1 MWAKLS
7 RAILQNRIPILI
19 FFLIATIFMG
29 WHARNL
35 KLSYAGSK
43 ILPLT
48 DSVFIK
54 YNNFKKQFGEDG
66 SVMVIGIQSS
76 AIYEKEKYLQ
86 WAQLGTEIG
95 KLNGIKGVLSIG
107 KLFELQKD
115 TLNQKF
121 VVSPIPAA
129 PVKSDAEMDSL
140 KNKIQGMPFYD
151 GLLFNKA
158 SNATLMAITFDTKIL
173 NSVARN
179 PILKEIEA
187 KAEAFQKST
196 NIEVHLSGLP
206 FIRTATSALVS
217 KEFVLFL
224 GLSILVSA
232 LILLI
237 FFRSFYAVF
246 FPILVVIMGVI
257 WSIGTLVLFGY
268 EITILTGLIPPLI
281 VIIGIPNSILLLN
294 KYHNEL
300 KKHGDKQKALSI
312 TIERIAITTLIAN
325 VTAAIGFGVL
335 YFTGSELLMQF
346 GSVAALNVMFT
357 WLMCLCLIPIIFSY
371 LPIPKGKANAPHN
384 PNFLDH
390 LLAKTDT
397 LVQQK
402 SVLIYI
408 STFVL
413 TAISF
418 IGIYNI
424 NINGYVVDD
433 LPKSS
438 QILTDLKFF
447 EKNFEGILPLEIS
460 VDTRKKNGI
469 LSISTLNKIDRME
482 QMIASYPEFSR
493 SISINTGL
501 KYASQAFYN
510 GDSAFYRL
518 PTDIEKNFILA
529 YAANSGKGNGNMLTN
544 FVDKDKQTARVSF
557 QMADVGSK
565 RLDALLLELKPRIDS
580 ILSPKRFNVELTGSS
595 IIFSKGTDYLLDH
608 LFESIGL
615 AIILISLLRLA
626 QFKSLGIMFVSLLPN
641 IVPLIITAG
650 LMGFFNIPLKP
661 STILIF
667 TIAFGLASDQT
678 IYFLTRYQQELT
690 LTNYSVSRVV
700 SDTIRETGVSMT
712 HIALIL
718 FFGFG
723 IFTASTFGGTVV
735 LGLLLSITLIV
746 ALVFN
751 LTLLP
756 TLMLWLDKK
765 KTRKLIPAEEA
776 AKNEEKLD
784 DHI

>member
-1 MWAKLS
+1 MWVKLS
-7 RAILQNRIPILI
+7 KAILQNRIALII
-19 FFLIATIFMG
+19 FFVVATIFMAY
-29 WHARNL
+29 HAKNL
-35 KLSYAGSK
+35 KLSYSGAK

-48 DSVFIK
+48 DSVFVK
-54 YNNFKKQFGEDG
+54 YNEFKKTFGEDG
-66 SVMVIGIQSS
+66 SVMVLGIQSPD
-76 AIYEKEKYLQ
+76 IYKKENFNK
-86 WAQLGTEIG
+86 WATLTQEIQ
-95 KLNGIKGVLSIG
+95 KLKGIKGVLSVG

-121 VVSPIPAA
+121 IVSPIPS
-129 PVKSDAEMDSL
+129 KSPISDTEMDSL
-140 KNKIQGMPFYD
+140 KNKIQSMPFYS
-151 GLLFNKA
+151 GLLFNKE
-158 SNATLMAITFDTKIL
+158 SNATLMAITFDSKIL
-173 NSVARN
+173 NSVNRN

-187 KAEAFQKST
+187 KADAFAKDT
-196 NIEVHLSGLP
+196 GIEVHKSGLP
-206 FIRTATSALVS
+206 YIRTATSKLVS
-217 KEFVLFL
+217 NEFVLFL

-237 FFRSFYAVF
+237 FFRSFSAVF

-257 WSIGTLVLFGY
+257 WSIGTLVLCGY

-294 KYHNEL
+294 KYHGEL
-300 KKHGDKQKALSI
+300 KKHGDKMKALSI
-312 TIERIAITTLIAN
+312 TIERIAVTTLIAN

-357 WLMCLCLIPIIFSY
+357 WLICLCLIPIIFSY
-371 LPIPKGKANAPHN
+371 LPIPKGKANTVHVPD
-384 PNFLDH
+384 FLDRI
-390 LLAKTDT
+390 LEKTDL
-397 LVQQK
+397 LVQNR
-402 SVLIYI
+402 SVLIYLI
-408 STFVL
+408 TFIL
-413 TAISF
+413 TVISF
-418 IGIYNI
+418 IGIYKI

-433 LPKSS
+433 LPKNS

-460 VDTRKKNGI
+460 VNTNRKNGV
-469 LSISTLNKIDRME
+469 LSLSTLNRIDKME
-482 QMIASYPEFSR
+482 RMIAAYPEFSR
-493 SISINTGL
+493 SISLNTGL

-565 RLDALLLELKPRIDS
+565 RLDQLLQELKPRIDS
-580 ILSPKRFNVELTGSS
+580 ILSPKRFDVQLTGSS
-595 IIFSKGTDYLLDH
+595 IIFSKGTDYLLKH

-615 AIILISLLRLA
+615 AIVLISLLRLA

-641 IVPLIITAG
+641 IVPLVITAG
-650 LMGFFNIPLKP
+650 LMGFFNIALKP

-690 LTNYSVSRVV
+690 LTNYSVSKVV

-735 LGLLLSITLIV
+735 LGLLLSITLFV

-756 TLMLWLDKK
+756 ALMLWLDKK
-765 KTRKLIPAEEA
+765 KTRKLIPAA
-776 AKNEEKLD
+776 DVAKNIDKI
-784 DHI
+784 DH

>member
-7 RAILQNRIPILI
+7 RAILQNRIPLLI
-19 FFLIATIFMG
+19 FFLVITIFMAWNG
-29 WHARNL
+29 KNL

-54 YNNFKKQFGEDG
+54 YNSFKKQFGEDG
-66 SVMVIGIQSS
+66 SVMVLGISDSS
-76 AIYEKEKYLQ
+76 IYQKQNYTK
-86 WAQLGTEIG
+86 WVQLTHEIQQL
-95 KLNGIKGVLSIG
+95 KGIKGVLSIG

-115 TLNQKF
+115 TINQKF
-121 VVSPIPAA
+121 VVSSIPAT
-129 PVKSDAEMDSL
+129 PVRNDAEMDSL
-140 KNKIQGMPFYD
+140 KNKILGMPFYD
-151 GLLFNKA
+151 GLLFNRT
-158 SNATLMAITFDTKIL
+158 SGATLMAITFDSKIL

-187 KAEAFQKST
+187 KAKTFQQST
-196 NIEVHLSGLP
+196 KIDVHLSGLP

-237 FFRSFYAVF
+237 FFRNFYAVF
-246 FPILVVIMGVI
+246 FPILVVIMGVV
-257 WSIGTLVLFGY
+257 WSLGTLVLLGY
-268 EITILTGLIPPLI
+268 EITILTGLVPPLI

-300 KKHGDKQKALSI
+300 KKHGDQQKALSI

-346 GSVAALNVMFT
+346 GGVAALNVMFT

-371 LPIPKGKANAPHN
+371 LPLPKGKANTPHV

-390 LLAKTDT
+390 LLAKTDI

-402 SVLIYI
+402 SILIYVI
-408 STFVL
+408 TFIL
-413 TAISF
+413 TAVSF
-418 IGIYNI
+418 IGIYKI

-460 VDTRKKNGI
+460 VDTRKKNGV

-482 QMIASYPEFSR
+482 RMIAAYPEFSR
-493 SISINTGL
+493 SISLNTGL

-518 PTDIEKNFILA
+518 PTNIEKNFILA

-565 RLDALLLELKPRIDS
+565 RLDELLLELKPRIDS

-595 IIFSKGTDYLLDH
+595 IIFSKGTDYLLEH

-641 IVPLIITAG
+641 IVPLVITAG
-650 LMGFFNIPLKP
+650 LMGFFHIPLKP

-690 LTNYSVSRVV
+690 LTNYPVNKVV

-735 LGLLLSITLIV
+735 LGLLLSITLLV

-756 TLMLWLDKK
+756 ALMLWLDKK
-765 KTRKLIPAEEA
+765 KMRKLIPAEEA
-776 AKNEEKLD
+776 ARNEENLD
-784 DHI
+784 DH

>member
-1 MWAKLS
+1 MWVKLS
-7 RAILQNRIPILI
+7 KIILQNRILI
-19 FFLIATIFMG
+19 VLFFVIATVFM
-29 WHARNL
+29 AFQAKNL

-48 DSVFIK
+48 DSVFLK
-54 YNNFKKQFGEDG
+54 YTAFKKQFGEDG
-66 SVMVIGIQSS
+66 NVMVIGIES
-76 AIYEKEKYLQ
+76 ANIYQKETYNQ
-86 WAQLGTEIG
+86 WASLANDIQ
-95 KLNGIKGVLSIG
+95 KLKGIKGVLSVG

-121 VVSPIPAA
+121 VVSPIPGK
-129 PVKSDAEMDSL
+129 VISSDSEMDSL
-140 KNKIQGMPFYD
+140 KNHLQQMPFYD
-151 GLLFNKA
+151 GLLINTKT
-158 SNATLMAITFDTKIL
+158 NATLMAITFDQKIL
-173 NSVARN
+173 NTGARN
-179 PILKEIEA
+179 PILKEIQA
-187 KAEAFQKST
+187 KAEAFSKST
-196 NIEVHLSGLP
+196 NIPIHLSGLP
-206 FIRTATSALVS
+206 YIRTATSKLVS
-217 KEFVLFL
+217 NEFVLFL

-237 FFRSFYAVF
+237 FFRSFSAVF
-246 FPILVVIMGVI
+246 YPILVVIMGVI
-257 WSIGTLVLFGY
+257 WSLGTLVLFGY

-300 KKHGDKQKALSI
+300 QKHGDKQLAMSI
-312 TIERIAITTLIAN
+312 TIERIAVTTLIAN

-335 YFTGSELLMQF
+335 YFTGSELLIQF

-371 LPIPKGKANAPHN
+371 LPVPKGKANAPHK

-390 LLAKTDT
+390 LLAKTDV

-402 SVLIYI
+402 SKLIYI
-408 STFVL
+408 TTIVL
-413 TAISF
+413 TVISF
-418 IGIYNI
+418 VGIYTI
-424 NINGYVVDD
+424 NVNGYVVDD

-460 VDTRKKNGI
+460 VDTKRKNGV
-469 LSISTLNKIDRME
+469 LSLSTLNKIDKME
-482 QMIASYPEFSR
+482 RMIAAYPEFSR
-493 SISINTGL
+493 SISLNTGL

-510 GDSAFYRL
+510 GDPAFYRL
-518 PTDIEKNFILA
+518 PTDIEKNFILI

-544 FVDKDKQTARVSF
+544 FVDKDKQSARISF
-557 QMADVGSK
+557 QMADIGSK
-565 RLDALLLELKPRIDS
+565 RLDSLLLVLKPRIDS
-580 ILSPKRFNVELTGSS
+580 ILSPKRFDVTLTGSS
-595 IIFSKGTDYLLDH
+595 IIFSKGTDYLLKH
-608 LFESIGL
+608 LVESIAL
-615 AIILISLLRLA
+615 AIVLISLLRLA
-626 QFKSLGIMFVSLLPN
+626 QFKSLGIMFISLLPN
-641 IVPLIITAG
+641 IVPLVITAG

-690 LTNYSVSRVV
+690 LTNYPIAKVV

-751 LTLLP
+751 LSLLP
-756 TLMLWLDKK
+756 ALMLWLDNKK
-765 KTRKLIPAEEA
+765 KRKHIPEEEV
-776 AKNEEKLD
+776 AKNEELF
-784 DHI
+784 DH

>member
-7 RAILQNRIPILI
+7 RVILQNRILIIL
-19 FFLIATIFMG
+19 FFLVATIFMA

-54 YNNFKKQFGEDG
+54 YNAFKKQFGEDG
-66 SVMVIGIQSS
+66 SVMVIGIQGA
-76 AIYEKEKYLQ
+76 AIYKKENYNQ
-86 WAQLGTEIG
+86 WMQLSTEIQG
-95 KLNGIKGVLSIG
+95 LKGIKGVLSIG
-107 KLFELQKD
+107 KLAELQKD
-115 TLNQKF
+115 TVNQKF
-121 VVSPIPAA
+121 VISLIPAA
-129 PVKSDAEMDSL
+129 TVQTDAEMDSL
-140 KNKIQGMPFYD
+140 KQKLMGMPFYS
-151 GLLFNKA
+151 GLLFNK
-158 SNATLMAITFDTKIL
+158 STDATLMAITFDPKIL
-173 NSVARN
+173 NSVNRN
-179 PILKEIEA
+179 PILKEIES
-187 KAEAFQKST
+187 KAAVFSKQT
-196 NIEVHLSGLP
+196 GLAVHLSGLP
-206 FIRTATSALVS
+206 FIRTATSKLVS
-217 KEFVLFL
+217 NEFVLFL

-237 FFRSFYAVF
+237 FFKSFYAVF

-257 WSIGTLVLFGY
+257 WSIGSLVLFGY

-312 TIERIAITTLIAN
+312 TIERIAVTTLIAN

-346 GSVAALNVMFT
+346 GSVAALNVMVT
-357 WLMCLCLIPIIFSY
+357 WLICLCLIPVIFSY
-371 LPIPKGKANAPHN
+371 LPIPKGKANTVHV
-384 PNFLDH
+384 PNFLDR
-390 LLAKTDT
+390 LLKKTDE

-402 SVLIYI
+402 SLIIYLGTI
-408 STFVL
+408 LL
-413 TAISF
+413 TVVSI
-418 IGIYNI
+418 IGIYKI

-438 QILTDLKFF
+438 KILTDLKFF

-460 VDTRKKNGI
+460 VDTKKKNGI
-469 LSISTLNKIDRME
+469 LSLSTLNKIDKMERM
-482 QMIASYPEFSR
+482 ISSYPEFSR
-493 SISINTGL
+493 SISLNTGL

-544 FVDKDKQTARVSF
+544 FVDKNKQVARISF

-565 RLDALLLELKPRIDS
+565 RLDALLLELRPRIDS
-580 ILSPKRFNVELTGSS
+580 ILSPKRFAVELTGSS
-595 IIFSKGTDYLLDH
+595 IIFSKGTDYLLEH

-615 AIILISLLRLA
+615 AIVLISLLRLA
-626 QFKSLGIMFVSLLPN
+626 QFRSLGIMFVSLLPN
-641 IVPLIITAG
+641 VVPLLITAG

-678 IYFLTRYQQELT
+678 IYFLTRYQQEIT
-690 LTNYSVSRVV
+690 LTNFSVPQVV

-756 TLMLWLDKK
+756 ALMLWLDKK

-776 AKNEEKLD
+776 AKNIENLD
-784 DHI
+784 DH

>member
-1 MWAKLS
+1 MVLGV
-7 RAILQNRIPILI
+7 Q
-19 FFLIATIFMG
+19 
-29 WHARNL
+29 
-35 KLSYAGSK
+35 
-43 ILPLT
+43 
-48 DSVFIK
+48 DSGI
-54 YNNFKKQFGEDG
+54 YKKEN
-66 SVMVIGIQSS
+66 
-76 AIYEKEKYLQ
+76 YEK
-86 WAQLGTEIG
+86 WS
-95 KLNGIKGVLSIG
+95 KLTSDIQKLKGIKGVLSIG

-115 TLNQKF
+115 TINQKF
-121 VVSPIPAA
+121 IVSTIPAV
-129 PVKSDAEMDSL
+129 PVQNDLEMDSL
-140 KNKIQGMPFYD
+140 KQKIQGMPFYN
-151 GLLFNKA
+151 GLLFNKE
-158 SNATLMAITFDTKIL
+158 SNATLMAITFDPKVL
-173 NSVARN
+173 NSADRN

-187 KAEAFQKST
+187 KAKAFEESSKI
-196 NIEVHLSGLP
+196 NVHLSGLP

-232 LILLI
+232 LILLV
-237 FFRSFYAVF
+237 FFRNFYAVL

-300 KKHGDKQKALSI
+300 KKHGDKQKALDI
-312 TIERIAITTLIAN
+312 TIERISITTLIAN
-325 VTAAIGFGVL
+325 ITAAIGFGVL

-357 WLMCLCLIPIIFSY
+357 WLICLCLIPIIFSY
-371 LPIPKGKANAPHN
+371 LPIPKGKINAVHTPDL
-384 PNFLDH
+384 LDR
-390 LLAKTDT
+390 LLDKTDV
-397 LVQQK
+397 LVQNK
-402 SVLIYI
+402 SGLIYLATLLI
-408 STFVL
+408 
-413 TAISF
+413 TALSV
-418 IGIYNI
+418 IGVYKI

-438 QILTDLKFF
+438 KILTDLKFF

-460 VDTRKKNGI
+460 VDTRRKNGI
-469 LSISTLNKIDRME
+469 LSISTLNKIDKME
-482 QMIASYPEFSR
+482 EMIASYPEFSR
-493 SISINTGL
+493 SISLNTGL

-565 RLDALLLELKPRIDS
+565 RLDQLLLELKPRIDS
-580 ILSPKRFNVELTGSS
+580 ILSPKRFDVQLTGSS
-595 IIFSKGTDYLLDH
+595 IIFSKGTNYLLEH

-626 QFKSLGIMFVSLLPN
+626 QFKSIGIMFISLLPN

-690 LTNYSVSRVV
+690 LTNYSVSKVI
-700 SDTIRETGVSMT
+700 SDTIKETGVSMT

-746 ALVFN
+746 ALIFN

-756 TLMLWLDKK
+756 ALMLWLDKK
-765 KTRKLIPAEEA
+765 KTRKFISPEQVAL
-776 AKNEEKLD
+776 NVEKLD
-784 DHI
+784 DH

>member
-1 MWAKLS
+1 MWVKLS
-7 RAILQNRIPILI
+7 KAILQNRIALII
-19 FFLIATIFMG
+19 FFVVATIFMAY
-29 WHARNL
+29 HAKNL
-35 KLSYAGSK
+35 KLSYSGAK

-48 DSVFIK
+48 DSVFVK
-54 YNNFKKQFGEDG
+54 YNEFKKTFGEDG
-66 SVMVIGIQSS
+66 SVMVLGIQSPEIYKKENYNKWS
-76 AIYEKEKYLQ
+76 ALTAEIE
-86 WAQLGTEIG
+86 QL
-95 KLNGIKGVLSIG
+95 KGIKGVLSVG

-121 VVSPIPAA
+121 TVGPIPSKS
-129 PVKSDAEMDSL
+129 PTSDAEMDSL
-140 KNKIQGMPFYD
+140 KNKIQSMPFYS
-151 GLLFNKA
+151 GLLFNKET
-158 SNATLMAITFDTKIL
+158 NATLMAITFDPKIL
-173 NSVARN
+173 NSVNRN

-187 KAEAFQKST
+187 KADAFAKST
-196 NIEVHLSGLP
+196 GIEVHKSGLP
-206 FIRTATSALVS
+206 YIRTATSKLVS
-217 KEFVLFL
+217 NEFVLFL

-294 KYHNEL
+294 KYHGEL
-300 KKHGDKQKALSI
+300 KKHGDKMIALSV
-312 TIERIAITTLIAN
+312 TIERIAVTTLIAN

-357 WLMCLCLIPIIFSY
+357 WLICLCLIPIIFSY
-371 LPIPKGKANAPHN
+371 LPIPKGKANTVHTPD
-384 PNFLDH
+384 FLDKI
-390 LLAKTDT
+390 LEKTDL
-397 LVQQK
+397 LVQRK
-402 SVLIYI
+402 SASIYI
-408 STFVL
+408 ITFVISV
-413 TAISF
+413 ISF
-418 IGIYNI
+418 IGIYKI

-433 LPKSS
+433 LPKNS

-460 VDTRKKNGI
+460 VNTNKKNGV
-469 LSISTLNKIDRME
+469 LNLSTLKRIDKME
-482 QMIASYPEFSR
+482 RMIAEYPEFSR
-493 SISINTGL
+493 SISLNTGL

-565 RLDALLLELKPRIDS
+565 RLDQLLEELKPRIDS
-580 ILSPKRFNVELTGSS
+580 ILSPKRFDVQLTGSS
-595 IIFSKGTDYLLDH
+595 IIFSKGTDYLLKH

-615 AIILISLLRLA
+615 AIVLISLLRLA

-650 LMGFFNIPLKP
+650 LMGFFNIALKP

-690 LTNYSVSRVV
+690 LTNYSVSKVV

-735 LGLLLSITLIV
+735 LGLLLSITLFV

-756 TLMLWLDKK
+756 ALMLWLDQK
-765 KTRKLIPAEEA
+765 KTRKLIPEDLVADTSDF
-776 AKNEEKLD
+776 N
-784 DHI
+784 H

>member
-1 MWAKLS
+1 MWVKLS
-7 RAILQNRIPILI
+7 KTILQNRILI
-19 FFLIATIFMG
+19 VLFFVIATVFM
-29 WHARNL
+29 AFQAKNL

-48 DSVFIK
+48 DSVFLK
-54 YNNFKKQFGEDG
+54 YTAFKKQFGEDG
-66 SVMVIGIQSS
+66 NVMVIGIES
-76 AIYEKEKYLQ
+76 ANIYKKETYNQ
-86 WAQLGTEIG
+86 WASLANDIQ
-95 KLNGIKGVLSIG
+95 KLKGIKGVLSVG

-121 VVSPIPAA
+121 VVSPIPGK
-129 PVKSDAEMDSL
+129 VISSDVEMDSL
-140 KNKIQGMPFYD
+140 KNHLQQMPFYD
-151 GLLFNKA
+151 GLLINTKT
-158 SNATLMAITFDTKIL
+158 NATLMAITFDQKIL
-173 NSVARN
+173 NTGARN
-179 PILKEIEA
+179 PILKEIQA
-187 KAEAFQKST
+187 KAEAFSKST
-196 NIEVHLSGLP
+196 NIPIHLSGLP
-206 FIRTATSALVS
+206 YIRTATSKLVS
-217 KEFVLFL
+217 NEFVLFL

-237 FFRSFYAVF
+237 FFRSFSAVF
-246 FPILVVIMGVI
+246 YPILVVIMGVI
-257 WSIGTLVLFGY
+257 WSLGTLVLFGY

-300 KKHGDKQKALSI
+300 QKHGDKQLAMSI
-312 TIERIAITTLIAN
+312 TIERIAVTTLIAN

-335 YFTGSELLMQF
+335 YFTGSELLIQF

-371 LPIPKGKANAPHN
+371 LPVPKGKANAPHK

-390 LLAKTDT
+390 LLAKTDV

-402 SVLIYI
+402 SKLIYI
-408 STFVL
+408 TTIVL

-418 IGIYNI
+418 VGIYTI
-424 NINGYVVDD
+424 NVNGYVVDD

-460 VDTRKKNGI
+460 VDTKRKNGV
-469 LSISTLNKIDRME
+469 LSLSTLNKIDKME
-482 QMIASYPEFSR
+482 RMIADYPEFSR
-493 SISINTGL
+493 SISLNTGL

-510 GDSAFYRL
+510 GDPAFYRL
-518 PTDIEKNFILA
+518 PTDIEKNFILI

-544 FVDKDKQTARVSF
+544 FVDKDKQSARISF
-557 QMADVGSK
+557 QMADIGSK
-565 RLDALLLELKPRIDS
+565 RLDSLLLVLKPRIDS
-580 ILSPKRFNVELTGSS
+580 ILSPKRFDVTLTGSS
-595 IIFSKGTDYLLDH
+595 IIFSKGTDYLLKH
-608 LFESIGL
+608 LVESIGL
-615 AIILISLLRLA
+615 AIVLISLLRLA
-626 QFKSLGIMFVSLLPN
+626 QFKSLGIMFISLLPN
-641 IVPLIITAG
+641 IVPLVITAG

-690 LTNYSVSRVV
+690 LTNYPIGKVV

-735 LGLLLSITLIV
+735 LGLLLSITLFV
-746 ALVFN
+746 ALIFN

-756 TLMLWLDKK
+756 ALMLWLDKK
-765 KTRKLIPAEEA
+765 KNRKPIPEAEV
-776 AKNEEKLD
+776 AKNEELF
-784 DHI
+784 DH

>member
-7 RAILQNRIPILI
+7 KVILQNRILIII
-19 FFLIATIFMG
+19 FFLLATFFMA

-54 YNNFKKQFGEDG
+54 YNAFKKQFGEDG
-66 SVMVIGIQSS
+66 NVMVLGVQGANIYQKENYNKWVQLSNEIQ
-76 AIYEKEKYLQ
+76 
-86 WAQLGTEIG
+86 QL
-95 KLNGIKGVLSIG
+95 KGIKGVLSIG
-107 KLFELQKD
+107 KLFELKKD
-115 TLNQKF
+115 TVNQKF
-121 VVSPIPAA
+121 VVTPLPNGL
-129 PVKSDAEMDSL
+129 VKTDSEMDSI
-140 KNKIQGMPFYD
+140 KNHLQGMPFYN
-151 GLLFNKA
+151 GLLLNTKTD
-158 SNATLMAITFDTKIL
+158 ATLMAITFDPKIL
-173 NSVARN
+173 NSSARN

-187 KAEAFQKST
+187 KAIAFEKST
-196 NIEVHLSGLP
+196 NIQVHLSGLP
-206 FIRTATSALVS
+206 YIRTATSKLVS
-217 KEFVLFL
+217 NEFVLFL

-257 WSIGTLVLFGY
+257 WSVGTLVLFGF

-300 KKHGDKQKALSI
+300 KKHGDKQQALAI
-312 TIERIAITTLIAN
+312 TIERIAVTTLIAN

-357 WLMCLCLIPIIFSY
+357 WLMCLCLIPIIYSY
-371 LPIPKGKANAPHN
+371 LPIPKGKANTVHV
-384 PNFLDH
+384 PNFLDR
-390 LLAKTDT
+390 LLAKTDL
-397 LVQQK
+397 LVQNK
-402 SVLIYI
+402 SVSIYLATLAI
-408 STFVL
+408 
-413 TAISF
+413 TAISLV
-418 IGIYNI
+418 GIYKI

-460 VDTRKKNGI
+460 VDTKKKNGI
-469 LSISTLNKIDRME
+469 LSISTLNKIDKMERM
-482 QMIASYPEFSR
+482 ISSYPEFSR
-493 SISINTGL
+493 SISLNTGL

-544 FVDKDKQTARVSF
+544 FIDKDKQTARISF

-565 RLDALLLELKPRIDS
+565 KLDALLLELKPRIDS
-580 ILSPKRFNVELTGSS
+580 ILTPKRFNVQLTGSS
-595 IIFSKGTDYLLDH
+595 IIFSKGTNYLLAH

-615 AIILISLLRLA
+615 AIVLISLLRLA
-626 QFKSLGIMFVSLLPN
+626 QFKSLGIMFISLLPN
-641 IVPLIITAG
+641 IVPLVITAG

-678 IYFLTRYQQELT
+678 IYFLTRYQQELS
-690 LTNYSVSRVV
+690 LTNFSVTKVV

-756 TLMLWLDKK
+756 ALMLWLDAKK
-765 KTRKLIPAEEA
+765 ARKLIPEDLV
-776 AKNEEKLD
+776 AKNLEEI
-784 DHI
+784 DH

>member
-7 RAILQNRIPILI
+7 KAILQNRILIIL
-19 FFLIATIFMG
+19 FFLAATIFMA

-48 DSVFIK
+48 DSVYIK
-54 YNNFKKQFGEDG
+54 YNAFKKRFGEDG
-66 SVMVIGIQSS
+66 SVMVLGIQG
-76 AIYEKEKYLQ
+76 AEIYQKENYNA
-86 WAQLGTEIG
+86 WAKLTNEIQQL
-95 KLNGIKGVLSIG
+95 KGIKGVLSIG
-107 KLFELQKD
+107 KLAELQKD
-115 TLNQKF
+115 TVNQKF
-121 VVSPIPAA
+121 IVAPIPAKA
-129 PVKSDAEMDSL
+129 IESDVEMDSL
-140 KNKIQGMPFYD
+140 KNKLFGMPFYS
-151 GLLFNKA
+151 GLLFNKQT
-158 SNATLMAITFDTKIL
+158 NATLMAITFDPKIL
-173 NSVARN
+173 NSVNRN
-179 PILKEIEA
+179 PILKEIET
-187 KAEAFQKST
+187 KAIAFSKQTGIKT
-196 NIEVHLSGLP
+196 HLSGLP
-206 FIRTATSALVS
+206 FIRTATSKLVS
-217 KEFVLFL
+217 NEFVLFL

-232 LILLI
+232 LILLL

-257 WSIGTLVLFGY
+257 WSVGTLVLFGY

-300 KKHGDKQKALSI
+300 KKHGDKQKALGI
-312 TIERIAITTLIAN
+312 TIERIAVTTLIAN

-357 WLMCLCLIPIIFSY
+357 WLICLCLIPIIFSY
-371 LPIPKGKANAPHN
+371 LPTPKGKANTVHT
-384 PNFLDH
+384 PNLLDRI
-390 LLAKTDT
+390 LASADE
-397 LVQQK
+397 LVQK
-402 SVLIYI
+402 R
-408 STFVL
+408 
-413 TAISF
+413 TAIIYVTTVILSAISLF
-418 IGIYNI
+418 GIYHI

-433 LPKSS
+433 LPKNS

-460 VDTRKKNGI
+460 VDTKRKNGV
-469 LSISTLNKIDRME
+469 LSLSTLNRIDKME
-482 QMIASYPEFSR
+482 RMIATYPEFSR
-493 SISINTGL
+493 SISLNTGL

-529 YAANSGKGNGNMLTN
+529 YAANSGKGNGNMLSN
-544 FVDKDKQTARVSF
+544 FVDKDKQIARVSF

-565 RLDALLLELKPRIDS
+565 RLDILLAELKPRIDS
-580 ILSPKRFNVELTGSS
+580 ILPPKRFDVQLTGSS
-595 IIFSKGTDYLLDH
+595 IIFSKGTNYLLEH

-615 AIILISLLRLA
+615 AIVLISILRFA
-626 QFKSLGIMFVSLLPN
+626 QFRSLGIMFISLLPN
-641 IVPLIITAG
+641 IVPLLITAG
-650 LMGFFNIPLKP
+650 LMGFFHIPLKP

-690 LTNYSVSRVV
+690 LTNYTVGKVV

-712 HIALIL
+712 HIAFIL

-735 LGLLLSITLIV
+735 LGLLLSITLFV
-746 ALVFN
+746 ALIFN

-756 TLMLWLDKK
+756 ALMLWLDSKK
-765 KTRKLIPAEEA
+765 KRKLIPAEEV
-776 AKNEEKLD
+776 KRNKEKI
-784 DHI
+784 DH

>member
-7 RAILQNRIPILI
+7 KAILQNRILLIL
-19 FFLIATIFMG
+19 FFLIATIFMA

-48 DSVFIK
+48 DSVFVK
-54 YNNFKKQFGEDG
+54 YNAFKKQFGEDG
-66 SVMVIGIQSS
+66 SVMVLGIQSPN
-76 AIYEKEKYLQ
+76 IFQKDTYNK
-86 WAQLGTEIG
+86 WMQLSDEIG
-95 KLNGIKGVLSIG
+95 KLKGIKGVLSIG

-115 TLNQKF
+115 TINQKF
-121 VVSPIPAA
+121 VVSPIPSRA
-129 PVKSDAEMDSL
+129 VQSDAEMDSL
-140 KNKIQGMPFYD
+140 KNHIYSMPFYS
-151 GLLFNKA
+151 GLLFNKT
-158 SNATLMAITFDTKIL
+158 SHATLMAITFDPKIL
-173 NSVARN
+173 NSADRN

-187 KAEAFQKST
+187 KAQAFGKST
-196 NIEVHLSGLP
+196 NLHVHLSGLP
-206 FIRTATSALVS
+206 FIRTATSKLVS
-217 KEFVLFL
+217 NEFVLFL

-246 FPILVVIMGVI
+246 FPILVVVMGVI

-300 KKHGDKQKALSI
+300 KKHGDKQKAMSI
-312 TIERIAITTLIAN
+312 TIERIAVTTLIAN

-371 LPIPKGKANAPHN
+371 LPMPKGKANTPHV

-390 LLAKTDT
+390 LLARTDV

-402 SVLIYI
+402 STLIYI
-408 STFVL
+408 ATIILSI
-413 TAISF
+413 ISF
-418 IGIYNI
+418 IGIYKI

-433 LPKSS
+433 LPKNS

-460 VDTRKKNGI
+460 VDTKRKNGI
-469 LSISTLNKIDRME
+469 LSISTLSKIDKMERM
-482 QMIASYPEFSR
+482 ISAYPEFSR
-493 SISINTGL
+493 SISLNTGL

-544 FVDKDKQTARVSF
+544 FVDKDKQTARISF

-580 ILSPKRFNVELTGSS
+580 ILTPKRFDVTLTGSS
-595 IIFSKGTDYLLDH
+595 IIFSKGTDYLLRH

-615 AIILISLLRLA
+615 AIVLISLLRLA
-626 QFKSLGIMFVSLLPN
+626 QFKSLGIMFISLLPN

-690 LTNYSVSRVV
+690 LTNYSVTKVV

-756 TLMLWLDKK
+756 ALMLWLDKK

-776 AKNEEKLD
+776 AKNEQQF
-784 DHI
+784 DH

>member
-1 MWAKLS
+1 
-7 RAILQNRIPILI
+7 
-19 FFLIATIFMG
+19 
-29 WHARNL
+29 
-35 KLSYAGSK
+35 
-43 ILPLT
+43 
-48 DSVFIK
+48 
-54 YNNFKKQFGEDG
+54 
-66 SVMVIGIQSS
+66 MVLGIQSPD
-76 AIYEKEKYLQ
+76 IYKKENFNK
-86 WAQLGTEIG
+86 WATLTQEIQ
-95 KLNGIKGVLSIG
+95 KLNGIKGVLSVG

-121 VVSPIPAA
+121 IVSPIPN
-129 PVKSDAEMDSL
+129 KSPISDTEMDSL
-140 KNKIQGMPFYD
+140 KNKIQSMPFYS
-151 GLLFNKA
+151 GLLFNKE
-158 SNATLMAITFDTKIL
+158 SNATLMAITFDSKIL
-173 NSVARN
+173 NSVNRN

-187 KAEAFQKST
+187 KADAFAKDT
-196 NIEVHLSGLP
+196 GIEVHKSGLP
-206 FIRTATSALVS
+206 YIRTATSKLVS
-217 KEFVLFL
+217 NEFVLFL

-237 FFRSFYAVF
+237 FFRSFSAVF

-257 WSIGTLVLFGY
+257 WSIGTLVLCGY

-294 KYHNEL
+294 KYHGEL
-300 KKHGDKQKALSI
+300 KKHGDKMKALSI
-312 TIERIAITTLIAN
+312 TIERIAVTTLIAN

-357 WLMCLCLIPIIFSY
+357 WLICLCLIPIIFSY
-371 LPIPKGKANAPHN
+371 LPIPKGKANTVHVPD
-384 PNFLDH
+384 FLDRI
-390 LLAKTDT
+390 LVKTDL
-397 LVQQK
+397 LVQNR
-402 SVLIYI
+402 SVLIYLITFILTVI
-408 STFVL
+408 SL
-413 TAISF
+413 
-418 IGIYNI
+418 IGIYKI

-433 LPKSS
+433 LPKNS

-460 VDTRKKNGI
+460 VNTNRKNGV
-469 LSISTLNKIDRME
+469 LSLSTLNRIDKME
-482 QMIASYPEFSR
+482 RMIAAYPEFSR
-493 SISINTGL
+493 SISLNTGL

-565 RLDALLLELKPRIDS
+565 RLDQLLQELKPRIDS
-580 ILSPKRFNVELTGSS
+580 ILSPKRFDVQLTGSS
-595 IIFSKGTDYLLDH
+595 IIFSKGTDYLLKH

-615 AIILISLLRLA
+615 AIVLISLLRLA

-641 IVPLIITAG
+641 IVPLVITAG
-650 LMGFFNIPLKP
+650 LMGFFNIALKP

-690 LTNYSVSRVV
+690 LTNYSVTKVV

-735 LGLLLSITLIV
+735 LGLLLSITLFV

-756 TLMLWLDKK
+756 ALMLWLDKK
-765 KTRKLIPAEEA
+765 KTRKLIPAAEV
-776 AKNEEKLD
+776 AKNIDKI
-784 DHI
+784 DH

>member
-7 RAILQNRIPILI
+7 RAILQNRIPLLI

-54 YNNFKKQFGEDG
+54 YNDFKKQFGEDG
-66 SVMVIGIQSS
+66 SVMVLGIQDST
-76 AIYEKEKYLQ
+76 IYQKEKFTQ
-86 WAQLGTEIG
+86 WAQLADEIQ
-95 KLNGIKGVLSIG
+95 KLKGIKGVLSIG

-115 TLNQKF
+115 TTNQKF
-121 VVSPIPAA
+121 VVSPL
-129 PVKSDAEMDSL
+129 PVKPVQTDAEMDSL
-140 KNKIQGMPFYD
+140 KGRIQGMPFYD
-151 GLLFNKA
+151 GLLFNKE
-158 SNATLMAITFDTKIL
+158 SNATLMAITFDPKIL
-173 NSVARN
+173 NSVDRN

-187 KAEAFQKST
+187 KAKAFEKTSQ
-196 NIEVHLSGLP
+196 IEVHLSGLP

-232 LILLI
+232 LILLL
-237 FFRSFYAVF
+237 FFRNFYAVF
-246 FPILVVIMGVI
+246 FPILVVVMGVV

-300 KKHGDKQKALSI
+300 KKHGDQQKALSI

-357 WLMCLCLIPIIFSY
+357 WIMCLCLIPIIFSY
-371 LPIPKGKANAPHN
+371 LPIPKGKANTPHI
-384 PNFLDH
+384 PNFLDR
-390 LLAKTDT
+390 LLLKTDA
-397 LVQQK
+397 LVQHK
-402 SVLIYI
+402 SGLIYVTTI
-408 STFVL
+408 IL
-413 TAISF
+413 TAISCV
-418 IGIYNI
+418 GIYTI

-438 QILTDLKFF
+438 RILTDLKFF

-460 VDTRKKNGI
+460 VDTRRKNGI
-469 LSISTLNKIDRME
+469 LSISTLNKIDKME
-482 QMIASYPEFSR
+482 RMIASYPEFSR
-493 SISINTGL
+493 SISLNTGL

-510 GDSAFYRL
+510 GDPAFYRL

-565 RLDALLLELKPRIDS
+565 RLDQLLVELKPRIDS
-580 ILSPKRFNVELTGSS
+580 ILSPKRFDVELTGSS
-595 IIFSKGTDYLLDH
+595 IIFSKGTNYLLAH

-615 AIILISLLRLA
+615 AIVLISLLRLA
-626 QFKSLGIMFVSLLPN
+626 QFKSMGIMLVSLLPN

-690 LTNYSVSRVV
+690 LTNYSVSKVV
-700 SDTIRETGVSMT
+700 SDTITETGVSMT
-712 HIALIL
+712 HIASIL

-735 LGLLLSITLIV
+735 LGLLLSITLLV
-746 ALVFN
+746 ALIFN

-756 TLMLWLDKK
+756 ALMLWLDKK
-765 KTRKLIPAEEA
+765 KTRKLLSAEEA
-776 AKNEEKLD
+776 AKNEALI
-784 DHI
+784 DH

>member
-7 RAILQNRIPILI
+7 RAILQNRIPIIL
-19 FFLIATIFMG
+19 FFLIATIFMA
-29 WHARNL
+29 WHAKNL
-35 KLSYAGSK
+35 KLSYSGSK

-54 YNNFKKQFGEDG
+54 YNAFKKQFGEDG
-66 SVMVIGIQSS
+66 SVMVVGVQGA
-76 AIYEKEKYLQ
+76 AIYQKENYNQ
-86 WAQLGTEIG
+86 WMQLANEIQG
-95 KLNGIKGVLSIG
+95 LKGIKGVLSIG
-107 KLFELQKD
+107 KLAELQKD
-115 TLNQKF
+115 TVNQKF
-121 VVSPIPAA
+121 VVVPFPSKPITRD
-129 PVKSDAEMDSL
+129 SEMDSL
-140 KNKIQGMPFYD
+140 KSKLYGMPFYS

-158 SNATLMAITFDTKIL
+158 TDATLMAITFDPKVL
-173 NSVARN
+173 NSVNRN
-179 PILKEIEA
+179 PILKQIEE
-187 KAEAFQKST
+187 KAAAFAKST
-196 NIEVHLSGLP
+196 RIPVHLSGLP
-206 FIRTATSALVS
+206 FIRTATSKLVS
-217 KEFVLFL
+217 NEFVLFL

-232 LILLI
+232 LILLV
-237 FFRSFYAVF
+237 FFRSFSAVF

-300 KKHGDKQKALSI
+300 KKHGDKQQALSI
-312 TIERIAITTLIAN
+312 TIERIAVTTLIAN

-346 GSVAALNVMFT
+346 GGVAALNVMFT

-371 LPIPKGKANAPHN
+371 LPAPKGKANTPHV
-384 PNFLDH
+384 PNFLDR
-390 LLAKTDT
+390 LLVKTDL

-402 SVLIYI
+402 STMIYVVTILLTII
-408 STFVL
+408 SLV
-413 TAISF
+413 
-418 IGIYNI
+418 GIYRI

-438 QILTDLKFF
+438 KILTDLKFF

-460 VDTRKKNGI
+460 VDSKKKNGI
-469 LSISTLNKIDRME
+469 LSLSTLNKIDKMERM
-482 QMIASYPEFSR
+482 ISAYPEFSR
-493 SISINTGL
+493 SISLNTGL

-510 GDSAFYRL
+510 GDSSFYRL

-544 FVDKDKQTARVSF
+544 FVDQDKQVARISF

-565 RLDALLLELKPRIDS
+565 RLDELLLELRPRIDS
-580 ILSPKRFNVELTGSS
+580 ILSPKRFDVELTGSS
-595 IIFSKGTDYLLDH
+595 IIFSKGTDYLLKH

-615 AIILISLLRLA
+615 AIVLISLLRLA
-626 QFKSLGIMFVSLLPN
+626 QFKNLGIMLVSLLPN

-650 LMGFFNIPLKP
+650 LMGFFHIPLKP

-690 LTNYSVSRVV
+690 LTNYSVAKVV

-746 ALVFN
+746 ALIFN

-756 TLMLWLDKK
+756 ALMLWLDSK
-765 KTRKLIPAEEA
+765 KTRKLIPAEEEA
-776 AKNEEKLD
+776 RYKEKI
-784 DHI
+784 DH